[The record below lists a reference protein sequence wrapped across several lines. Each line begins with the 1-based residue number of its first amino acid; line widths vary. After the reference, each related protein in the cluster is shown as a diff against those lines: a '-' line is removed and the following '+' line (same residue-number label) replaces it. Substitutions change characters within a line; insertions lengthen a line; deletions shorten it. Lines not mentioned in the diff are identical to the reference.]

1 MQVSEALKV
10 RASNTL
16 ILSGPICD
24 LSHSEKKWTTMLNHA
39 KPYEKLIKKCW
50 TDESFKQRL
59 LADPMTVM
67 QEEGLPIPPGVTSVA
82 AIENGPAQMT
92 IVIPPNPADL
102 PESVSD
108 LVAGGYFIFSRGGFS
123 FDFVIHNR

>member
-1 MQVSEALKV
+1 
-10 RASNTL
+10 
-16 ILSGPICD
+16 
-24 LSHSEKKWTTMLNHA
+24 MLNHA

-50 TDESFKQRL
+50 ADESFKQRL

-67 QEEGLPIPPGVTSVA
+67 QEEGLPTPPGVNSVA

-102 PESVSD
+102 PEAVSD

>member
-1 MQVSEALKV
+1 
-10 RASNTL
+10 
-16 ILSGPICD
+16 
-24 LSHSEKKWTTMLNHA
+24 MLNHA

-50 TDESFKQRL
+50 ADEAFKKRL
-59 LADPMTVM
+59 MADPMTVM

-102 PESVSD
+102 PEAVSD